1 MDPNLDEMLHAR
13 LHRDLNISQV
23 CTTLLV
29 LGFSAI
35 IAFADLT
42 SDEGKLAL
50 AVSVGVAYAFLL
62 FNITGTIDEVK
73 ATIKDN
79 EKMTQRFSSTT
90 TSCRSRRTK
99 FSRLLLRLSQRF
111 SRSFGFTPEFYSRK
125 SQV

>member
-1 MDPNLDEMLHAR
+1 MDPNLDEMRHAR

-79 EKMTQRFSSTT
+79 
-90 TSCRSRRTK
+90 
-99 FSRLLLRLSQRF
+99 
-111 SRSFGFTPEFYSRK
+111 
-125 SQV
+125 

>member
-1 MDPNLDEMLHAR
+1 MDPNLDEMRHAR

-35 IAFADLT
+35 IAFADFT

-79 EKMTQRFSSTT
+79 ERNDSALQQYYNKLPIPAYKVLAAFVAIVPAVFQIIWI
-90 TSCRSRRTK
+90 
-99 FSRLLLRLSQRF
+99 
-111 SRSFGFTPEFYSRK
+111 YA
-125 SQV
+125 